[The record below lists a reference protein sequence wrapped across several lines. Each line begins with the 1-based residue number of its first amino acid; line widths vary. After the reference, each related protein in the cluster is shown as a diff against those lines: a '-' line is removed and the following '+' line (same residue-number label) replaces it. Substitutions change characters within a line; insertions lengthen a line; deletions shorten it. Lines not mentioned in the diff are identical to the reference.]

1 MLDHLITSFP
11 PDGERIYQAIAKYW
25 FSRESKNF
33 SIRVFWGK
41 KKKANNVYKSS
52 KADGCHQGGA
62 GSVSC
67 CGGSTWTLEAT
78 EGHEWGFQREINT
91 RMGAK

>member
-1 MLDHLITSFP
+1 MENEFTRQLQNIGFRGKAKTSASECF
-11 PDGERIYQAIAKYW
+11 GE
-25 FSRESKNF
+25 
-33 SIRVFWGK
+33 